1 MIGKHIS
8 HEYNEELED
17 IRRQVLEMG
26 SLVEEQF
33 SGASIALLKGEA
45 EVAHRIAKLDY
56 KVNAMEVAIDEACVK
71 IIARRQPAATD
82 LRVIFT
88 AIKVI
93 TDLERIGDES
103 EKIARFALEL
113 STDTTTVSAFYKN
126 LKHLVRVTQLMFN
139 SALDCYA
146 RLDAEKALEVSNM
159 DSEIDSEFDN
169 LNRLLITYMLE
180 DTKNIENVLK
190 VIWCARFVERV
201 GDHAK
206 NICEYI
212 VYVVHGKDIRHTQDL
227 EENKGK

>member
-1 MIGKHIS
+1 MIGQHIS

-33 SGASIALLKGEA
+33 SGASLALLKGEA
-45 EVAHRIAKLDY
+45 EAAHRIARLDY
-56 KVNAMEVAIDEACVK
+56 QVNAMEVAIDEGCVQ

-82 LRVIFT
+82 LRMIFT

-113 STDTTTVSAFYKN
+113 STDTTVSTFYNN
-126 LKHLVRVTQLMFN
+126 LKHLVRITQLMFN
-139 SALDCYA
+139 NALDCYA
-146 RLDAEKALEVSNM
+146 HLDAEKALEVSNM

-180 DTKNIENVLK
+180 DIKNIENVLR

-212 VYVVHGKDIRHTQDL
+212 VYAVHGKDIRHTQDL
-227 EENKGK
+227 EENEE